1 MMHNFIKNFNHIFLR
16 REKIFFF
23 LIFIGIFLV
32 TGLDVISFT
41 VIIPIF
47 NFIFLDKNIEFGFIN
62 INNFNNNIN
71 LKIAFLIIFLF
82 VFISKNF
89 FIIIYNYFFINFI
102 KKINSR
108 ITHDLFNKFL
118 NQEYIFFLKKNSE
131 NFIQKVTNDISS
143 LNTVMISAIN
153 FLIEIVFVFGISIL
167 LIIINYKIFF
177 FLFIIFSIS
186 AFLYIKNFKK
196 KLDQWGNDYRDSTG
210 NINNLIIS
218 AIEGFKDIIIYNLR
232 PNFFAKFNYNVDK
245 NYHSLSRINFLNN
258 VQKYWL
264 EAVAITA
271 MTLALF
277 YFIIYQNSIISL
289 ISIFAL
295 FVLATFRLLISI
307 NRSILYWQT
316 IKFHYPSF
324 LSLSKSLREFDNNIQ
339 PMTNQNLKFKNFI
352 EFTDVS
358 FSYSN
363 AKNNKIL
370 HKVNLKINKGECI
383 GIFGVNGSGK
393 TTFLNLLSGF
403 IKPSTGS
410 IKFDNK
416 YEIYDNRDQWIKN
429 ISYVQQKIFLIDS
442 TIKNNIILTDT
453 KNFDRNKYN
462 KILDLLN
469 LKFYFRELKNDL
481 DFEVGN
487 NGINLSG
494 GQKQL
499 IALARALYKD
509 AEIIVFDEPT
519 AAFDSSKVELFKDIL
534 QNLYKKKTIFMVTHN
549 TNYFLNTF
557 DKIFE
562 FKSGNINSKS
572 TDNYLIN

>member
-118 NQEYIFFLKKNSE
+118 NQDYIFFLKKNSE

-186 AFLYIKNFKK
+186 AFFYIKNFKK

-363 AKNNKIL
+363 EKNNKIL

>member
-1 MMHNFIKNFNHIFLR
+1 MYNFIENFKYIFLR
-16 REKIFFF
+16 REKIFFL
-23 LIFIGIFLV
+23 LIFIGIFVV

-41 VIIPIF
+41 IIIPIF
-47 NFIFLDKNIEFGFIN
+47 NFIFLDKNIEFGIIN
-62 INNFNNNIN
+62 IKNFNDNIN
-71 LKIAFLIIFLF
+71 LKIIFLIIFLF
-82 VFISKNF
+82 VFISKNLL
-89 FIIIYNYFFINFI
+89 IIIYNYFFIKFI
-102 KKINSR
+102 KQTNNR
-108 ITHDLFNKFL
+108 ITNNLFNKFL
-118 NQEYIFFLKKNSE
+118 NQEYNFFLKKNSE
-131 NFIQKVTNDISS
+131 NFIQKVTSDISS
-143 LNTVMISAIN
+143 LNTVMISTIN

-167 LIIINYKIFF
+167 LIIINYKIFI
-177 FLFIIFSIS
+177 FLFVIFSTS

-196 KLDQWGNDYRDSTG
+196 KLDQWGSDYRDSTG
-210 NINNLIIS
+210 NINNLITS
-218 AIEGFKDIIIYNLR
+218 AVEGFKDIIIYNLR

-245 NYHSLSRINFLNN
+245 NNHSLSRVNFLNN

-277 YFIIYQNSIISL
+277 YFIIFQNSIISF

-307 NRSILYWQT
+307 NRSILYWQS

-324 LSLSKSLREFDNNIQ
+324 LSLSKSFREFEMNIQ
-339 PMTNQNLKFKNFI
+339 PISNKILRFEDYI
-352 EFTDVS
+352 EFADVS
-358 FSYSN
+358 YSYSN
-363 AKNNKIL
+363 LNNNKIL
-370 HKVNLKINKGECI
+370 HKVNLKIKKGECI
-383 GIFGVNGSGK
+383 GIFGINGSGK

-429 ISYVQQKIFLIDS
+429 ISYVQQKIFLIDT
-442 TIKNNIILTDT
+442 TIKNNIILTDP
-453 KNFDRNKYN
+453 KNFDYNKYN

-469 LKFYFRELKNDL
+469 LKFYFNGLKNNL
-481 DFEVGN
+481 DFQVGN

-499 IALARALYKD
+499 ISLARALYKD
-509 AEIIVFDEPT
+509 SEIIIFDEPT
-519 AAFDSSKVELFKDIL
+519 AAFDSLKVELFKDVL
-534 QNLYKKKTIFMVTHN
+534 QNLYKNKTVFMVTHN

-557 DKIFE
+557 DRIFE
-562 FKSGNINSKS
+562 FKSGNIISKS
-572 TDNYLIN
+572 IDSHSVF